1 MKKLTRSHGKACSQL
16 KETLKRQI
24 EIGDLKLGERLM
36 AERKLSTMFSISRES
51 VRRGMQELAE
61 EGYLKMVP
69 GKGMVVDYRGSQPV
83 RGHRSSTSTLG
94 YVFWG
99 SPETVLHTPFFE
111 DIVRAVEEE
120 CDRQGYYLMVAAQK
134 EVDAGEIPPIV
145 LDRKVDGVLLEG
157 GSIEAY
163 RMIEQHVPVVM
174 LSNFIRQDEFEEE
187 HSGDMVAID
196 NQRAVMNLFNYLFSL
211 GHRKIGF
218 VSPPLDHSAFY
229 ERYEGYQFAMHKYGL
244 LYRKEHV
251 LFTRALPDVE
261 AVRPIFEQADPPSA
275 IMAVNDMTAILLL
288 EFAERSGVPV
298 PERISITGFD
308 DIVGMEST
316 RPPLT
321 TVRIS
326 TRDMGRLAVRRL
338 IQKLDSPDQDETW
351 TLIPGKIVRRQSCAP
366 ARDYSPSAV
375 SSGSPPLVESK

>member
-1 MKKLTRSHGKACSQL
+1 VLFRS
-16 KETLKRQI
+16 
-24 EIGDLKLGERLM
+24 
-36 AERKLSTMFSISRES
+36 
-51 VRRGMQELAE
+51 
-61 EGYLKMVP
+61 
-69 GKGMVVDYRGSQPV
+69 
-83 RGHRSSTSTLG
+83 
-94 YVFWG
+94 VFWG
-99 SPETVLHTPFFE
+99 SPETVIHTPFFE

-134 EVDAGEIPPIV
+134 EVGAGEIPPIV
-145 LDRKVDGVLLEG
+145 QDRKVDGVLLEG

-163 RMIEQHVPVVM
+163 RQIEQHVPVVM

-196 NQRAVMNLFNYLFSL
+196 NQRAIMNLFNYLYSL

-229 ERYEGYQFAMHKYGL
+229 ERYEGYQFAVHKYGL
-244 LYRKEHV
+244 PYRKDHV
-251 LFTRALPDVE
+251 LFTRILPDVE
-261 AVRPIFEQADPPSA
+261 AVRPIFEQPDPPTA

-288 EFAERSGVPV
+288 ECAERAGIAV

-308 DIVGMEST
+308 DITGMDAT

-326 TRDMGRLAVRRL
+326 TRDMGKMAVRRL
-338 IQKLDSPDQDETW
+338 IQKLDTADQEETW
-351 TLIPGKIVRRQSCAP
+351 TLIPGKIVRRQSCAAIGESSP
-366 ARDYSPSAV
+366 APV
-375 SSGSPPLVESK
+375 SNELPVMTESR